1 MKIHPQKGINN
12 MSMNTKPTTGKKL
25 QDVIR
30 KKLVT
35 VVGVQIDNKDTNKI
49 RAVTPEQF
57 VTDLDFYMESGIFA
71 DSLDFKYGITG
82 KDMLQ
87 VNIGYMSCYCSNCI
101 EVKLKLNEGTLMDD
115 ANAQL
120 RVVICEDLSA

>member
-35 VVGVQIDNKDTNKI
+35 VVGVQVDNKDINKI
-49 RAVTPEQF
+49 RVVTPEQF
-57 VTDLDFYMESGIFA
+57 ITDLDFYMESGIFA
-71 DSLDFKYGITG
+71 DSLDFKYGIAG

-120 RVVICEDLSA
+120 RAVICEELSA

>member
-1 MKIHPQKGINN
+1 

-35 VVGVQIDNKDTNKI
+35 VVGVQVDNKDINKI
-49 RAVTPEQF
+49 RVVTPEQF
-57 VTDLDFYMESGIFA
+57 ITDLDFYMESGIFA
-71 DSLDFKYGITG
+71 DSLDFKYGIAG

-115 ANAQL
+115 ANAQF
-120 RVVICEDLSA
+120 RAVICEELSA

>member
-1 MKIHPQKGINN
+1 

-35 VVGVQIDNKDTNKI
+35 VVGVQVDNKDINKI
-49 RAVTPEQF
+49 RVVTPEQF
-57 VTDLDFYMESGIFA
+57 ITDLDFYMESGIFA
-71 DSLDFKYGITG
+71 DSLDFKYGIAE

-120 RVVICEDLSA
+120 RAVICEELSA